1 MSSQRKTRTF
11 EKRMSEVLGIRPNEV
26 ESVFR
31 GARPTSIRVNRLL
44 EDDRYRE
51 TVEFVR
57 DKAPGL
63 IPVDWCEHTYFWP
76 DNDGFDDI
84 LPLAHEG
91 RVYLQNAASLI
102 PPVALDAQPGDS
114 VLDIASAPG
123 GKAFHI
129 AARVGND
136 CELWLNDSAPPRA
149 RKLAELAELYGV
161 RYAELTTHNA
171 QYIDKSVPAERF
183 DRILLDVQCSGEGRV
198 NLRKS
203 DALKF
208 WSEERIEKY
217 KFLQAKMCDAAYKL
231 LKPGGVL
238 VYSTCTLSPE
248 EDEFPVN
255 KVLQR
260 HSDLTVEPLGFS
272 EEEFLPGLNSW
283 RGTKFDKRLKHAVRV
298 MPSDVFEGF
307 FVAKVAKA
315 PATA

>member
-1 MSSQRKTRTF
+1 MSSQRKTRAF
-11 EKRMSEVLGIRPNEV
+11 EKRMSEVLGIRPNQV

-44 EDDRYRE
+44 DEERYRE
-51 TVEFVR
+51 TLEFVR
-57 DKAPGL
+57 AEAPGL
-63 IPVDWCEHTYFWP
+63 IPVDWCEHSFFWP
-76 DNDGFDDI
+76 DNDGFDEV

-114 VLDIASAPG
+114 VLDVAAAPG

-129 AARVGND
+129 AARTGNEG
-136 CELWLNDSAPPRA
+136 ELWLNDSAPPRA
-149 RKLAELAELYGV
+149 AKLAELAELYGV

-203 DALKF
+203 DALRF

-217 KFLQAKMCDAAYKL
+217 KHLQTKMCDAAYKL
-231 LKPGGVL
+231 LKPGGTL

-248 EDEFPVN
+248 EDEFPVH
-255 KVLQR
+255 KVLRR
-260 HSDLTVEPLGFS
+260 HSDLSVAPLGFS
-272 EEEFLPGLNSW
+272 EEEFLPGLGSW
-283 RGTKFDKRLKHAVRV
+283 RGEKFDQGLRHAVRV
-298 MPSDVFEGF
+298 RPSDVFEGF
-307 FVAKVAKA
+307 FVAKLVKD
-315 PATA
+315 PS